1 MQWIND
7 FNVIYKGELYKNCVS
22 FVPSV
27 HMEDD
32 RTVTIEEVEILYID
46 ENGSIK
52 AIRDK
57 AELFKFVR
65 K

>member
-1 MQWIND
+1 MMQWIND
-7 FNVIYKGELYKNCVS
+7 FNVIYKGELYRNCVS
-22 FVPSV
+22 FVPFMY
-27 HMEDD
+27 MEDNVI
-32 RTVTIEEVEILYID
+32 TVKETEILYID